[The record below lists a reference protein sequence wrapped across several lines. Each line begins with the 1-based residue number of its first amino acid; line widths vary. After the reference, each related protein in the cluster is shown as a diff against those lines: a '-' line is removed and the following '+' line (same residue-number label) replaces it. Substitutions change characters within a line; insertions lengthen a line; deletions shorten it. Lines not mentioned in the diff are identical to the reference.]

1 MQNIFK
7 MYRYNIITQEEK
19 VLRTYAEPNVQA
31 EEFSVNK
38 IMCVIFQKDSFSNQV
53 NNTNELYLQ
62 EEKEFC
68 NK

>member
-1 MQNIFK
+1 